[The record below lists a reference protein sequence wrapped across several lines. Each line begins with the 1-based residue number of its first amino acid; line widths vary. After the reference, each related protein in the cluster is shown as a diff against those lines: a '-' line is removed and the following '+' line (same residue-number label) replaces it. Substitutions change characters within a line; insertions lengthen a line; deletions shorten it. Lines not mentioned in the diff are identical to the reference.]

1 MRPWRERGRERQRER
16 RKGDQT
22 GKREAR
28 ACDRGGRSTGNMR
41 RRAHSR
47 HSREN
52 ERARRAARS
61 RIARTHV
68 IAQALARNVPSD
80 RYLANSLGTPSR
92 TGVSCAL
99 LSIFSYP
106 PSGMSLPLGCAVTWT
121 IYSDD
126 IFGREQ
132 SARLSG
138 SDTCRSRRS
147 RRSSE

>member
-1 MRPWRERGRERQRER
+1 MRPSERASERERQRER

-28 ACDRGGRSTGNMR
+28 PCDRGRRSTGNMR

-68 IAQALARNVPSD
+68 IAHALAKNVLSD
-80 RYLANSLGTPSR
+80 RYLANSLDALRDRVSR
-92 TGVSCAL
+92 NTLPPYL
-99 LSIFSYP
+99 LSTLAGLRGP
-106 PSGMSLPLGCAVTWT
+106 SLPMIPSDGSEALDRPAPIRADRVT
-121 IYSDD
+121 IS
-126 IFGREQ
+126 EQ
-132 SARLSG
+132 
-138 SDTCRSRRS
+138 
-147 RRSSE
+147 